1 VKVAH
6 FLSSVE
12 HTHVHEAIRA
22 AEEGNSGD
30 IVVYITRR
38 KVADALA
45 EANKEFDKLHL
56 QQAVDHNS
64 FLILLAPRSQTFAV
78 IGGTALHEKVG
89 QSWWDSL
96 IELLTHHFK
105 AGRYT
110 EGLVAAIERAGVA
123 LKTHFPAE
131 KIDRAGQSDIVE
143 E

>member
-6 FLSSVE
+6 FLSAVE
-12 HTHVHEAIRA
+12 HARVHEAIRA
-22 AEEGNSGD
+22 AEEANSGD
-30 IVVYITRR
+30 IVVFITRR
-38 KVADALA
+38 HVSDALA
-45 EANKEFDKLHL
+45 EAKKEFEKLHL

-89 QSWWDSL
+89 QAWWNAL
-96 IELLTHHFK
+96 IELLTRHFK

-110 EGLVAAIERAGVA
+110 EGLVAAIDRAGEA

-131 KIDRAGQSDIVE
+131 KVDRQGQADILE

>member
-1 VKVAH
+1 M
-6 FLSSVE
+6 
-12 HTHVHEAIRA
+12 HEAIRA
-22 AEEGNSGD
+22 AEEANSGD
-30 IVVYITRR
+30 IVVFITRR
-38 KVADALA
+38 HVSDALA
-45 EANKEFDKLHL
+45 EAKKEFEKLHL

-89 QSWWDSL
+89 QAWWNAL
-96 IELLTHHFK
+96 IELLTRHFK

-110 EGLVAAIERAGVA
+110 EGLVAAIDRAGEA

-131 KIDRAGQSDIVE
+131 KVDRQGQADILE